1 MLARSMKVLA
11 IAYLAVAGVVIVVSA
26 GRTFLDHG
34 LRRMLELFSPF
45 NEINW
50 LLGLLLMAPG
60 LALLHWAERLDK
72 RKG

>member
-1 MLARSMKVLA
+1 MLARTMKALA
-11 IAYLAVAGVVIVVSA
+11 IAYLAVVSVVIIVSA

-50 LLGLLLMAPG
+50 LIGLLLMAPG
-60 LALLHWAERLDK
+60 LALLHWADRLHERK
-72 RKG
+72 R